1 MCRWC
6 VLNKHDSNDALLHVL
21 DLIPQVDAFG
31 FISGNPFTL
40 NAARHVTRTNTVCGL
55 PMALSFA
62 PATNL
67 FECYDWTNDSKRAT
81 LCMYMQVGLSVVPS
95 NNVCAAG

>member
-1 MCRWC
+1 M
-6 VLNKHDSNDALLHVL
+6 
-21 DLIPQVDAFG
+21 IPQVDAFG

-67 FECYDWTNDSKRAT
+67 FECYDWTNDWKRAT
-81 LCMYMQVGLSVVPS
+81 LCMYMQVGRSVAPS
-95 NNVCAAG
+95 NDVCAAG